1 MVLLSRSS
9 RIHSSRLVWVAVLL
23 IATQQLLA
31 AAQQTAHSVSSKP
44 QNAPQQMNPLMQQ
57 GLQRRQGAGS
67 QPAADRSQTDSGR
80 SSAYYHYGL
89 AHLYE
94 EMAVNAGRPEYA
106 TQAVEEY
113 KLALDADP
121 NSVLLQ
127 DGLADLYFRIGRI
140 KDAVSAAQDQ
150 VKKNPDDV
158 DAHTLLGQV
167 YLRTLGDIQGAQ
179 ASEMLQLAIT
189 EYETI
194 ARLKPNDLDTKLL
207 LGQLYALNNDH
218 AKAEA
223 QFKAAQK
230 IDADSEE
237 VVLRMAALYSEEGD
251 AQRAADTLAIVP
263 VEDRTARIEYAL
275 AESYDQLKKPKEA
288 AAAYRRSLDIE
299 PDNSDAERGLASALL
314 ADDQLD
320 EALKVLNAL
329 IAADPTDSQ
338 SEIRISEVQ
347 RRQGHYDEAL
357 ATLEKAKSQVTDSLE
372 LSYNEALIYD
382 ALGKYDQATTVLTGI
397 LDASSHPEGK
407 YSEQEKQ
414 NRAIFLDRLG
424 IIEREEN
431 KTTEAVAAYKQ
442 IVDFGGDYAQRGY
455 DGEVQAYRDAHQW
468 KDAAAIAA
476 EAAKALP
483 KDHLIQ
489 LTYANQL
496 VDTGQVN
503 EGLALAKAQLTGG
516 ADDREVEEDLAQTY
530 IGLKRFK
537 DASEQLDKAEAL
549 IAKQNG
555 AAGVQSGK
563 VDVNPAES
571 RQDVNLAAKSDAPNA
586 AAKAKAEDN
595 SSDWLYLNFLRGEFY
610 DRQKMYDQAEAQ
622 FRKALVLDAQNAA
635 VLNYLGYMLADQGQK
650 LPEALKL
657 IRQAVD
663 LEPQNGAYL
672 DSLGWVYFKLGQ
684 YSEAEEYLRK
694 ANERMNSDPTVHDH
708 LGEVYEKTG
717 NLKMAVAQW
726 ERSMTEYAH
735 SLPTDAEPEDVQKV
749 QHKLENARVKLAK
762 LNPVTDR
769 DAK

>member
-1 MVLLSRSS
+1 MVFHYRAS
-9 RIHSSRLVWVAVLL
+9 RIHFLRLVRVAALL
-23 IATQQLLA
+23 LVTPQLVAT
-31 AAQQTAHSVSSKP
+31 AQPNASPVSTKP
-44 QNAPQQMNPLMQQ
+44 QSSPNQKDSPVP

-67 QPAADRSQTDSGR
+67 PSGAEPSPTERDRA
-80 SSAYYHYGL
+80 SAYYHYGL

-94 EMAVNAGRPEYA
+94 EMAVNAGQPEYA

-140 KDAVSAAQDQ
+140 KDAVSAAQEQ

-167 YLRTLGDIQGAQ
+167 YLRTLGDMQGAQ
-179 ASEMLQLAIT
+179 AGEMLQLAIT

-194 ARLKPNDLDTKLL
+194 ARLKPNDLETKLL

-230 IDADSEE
+230 IDASSEE
-237 VVLRMAALYSEEGD
+237 VVLRMATLYSEEGD
-251 AQRAADTLAIVP
+251 AQRAADTLAAVP
-263 VEDRTARIEYAL
+263 VDDRTARIEFAL
-275 AESYDQLKKPKEA
+275 GESYDQLKKPKEA

-299 PDNSDAERGLASALL
+299 PDNSDVERSLASALL

-329 IAADPTDSQ
+329 IAADPTDAQ
-338 SEIRISEVQ
+338 TEIRISEVQ
-347 RRQGHYDEAL
+347 RREGHYDDAL
-357 ATLEKAKSQVTDSLE
+357 ATLEKAKSQVQEGSTEELE
-372 LSYNEALIYD
+372 LNYNEALIYD
-382 ALGKYDQATTVLTGI
+382 ALGKYDQATSVLTGL
-397 LDASSHPEGK
+397 LDSSSHADGK

-424 IIEREEN
+424 IIDREEN
-431 KTTEAVAAYKQ
+431 KTAEAVAAYKQ
-442 IVDFGGDYAQRGY
+442 IAGFGGDYADRGY
-455 DGEVQAYRDAHQW
+455 DGEVEAYRDAHQW
-468 KDAAAIAA
+468 KDATAVAA

-496 VDTGQVN
+496 VDGGQVD

-516 ADDREVEEDLAQTY
+516 PDDRDVVEDLAQTY
-530 IGLKRFK
+530 IRLKRFQ
-537 DASEQLDKAEAL
+537 DASGQLDKADAL
-549 IAKQNG
+549 ASKPEEKLS
-555 AAGVQSGK
+555 V
-563 VDVNPAES
+563 
-571 RQDVNLAAKSDAPNA
+571 L
-586 AAKAKAEDN
+586 
-595 SSDWLYLNFLRGEFY
+595 FLRGMFY
-610 DRQKMYDQAEAQ
+610 DRQKMYDKAEAQ
-622 FRKALVLDAQNAA
+622 FRKALVIDPQNAA

-657 IRQAVD
+657 IHQAVD

-684 YSEAEEYLRK
+684 YSDAEANLRK
-694 ANERMNSDPTVHDH
+694 AIDRMSTDPTVHDH
-708 LGEVYEKTG
+708 MGEVYQKTG

-735 SLPTDAEPEDVQKV
+735 SLPADADPEDVQKV

-762 LNPVTDR
+762 LNPAPER

>member
-1 MVLLSRSS
+1 MVLLSRAS
-9 RIHSSRLVWVAVLL
+9 RIHPFRPVWVAALL
-23 IATQQLLA
+23 LATTQLLA
-31 AAQQTAHSVSSKP
+31 AAQQAAPPARSKP
-44 QNAPQQMNPLMQQ
+44 QNAPKQMDPLMQQ

-67 QPAADRSQTDSGR
+67 QPGAEQSQAAPGR

-167 YLRTLGDIQGAQ
+167 YLRTLGDMQGAQ
-179 ASEMLQLAIT
+179 ASQMLQLAIA

-194 ARLKPNDLDTKLL
+194 ARLKPDDLETKLL

-251 AQRAADTLAIVP
+251 AQRAADTLATVP
-263 VEDRTARIEYAL
+263 VDDRTARIEYAL
-275 AESYDQLKKPKEA
+275 GESYDQLKKPKEA

-299 PDNSDAERGLASALL
+299 PDNRDAERGLASALL
-314 ADDQLD
+314 GDDQLD

-329 IAADPTDSQ
+329 IAADPTDAQ

-357 ATLEKAKSQVTDSLE
+357 ATLEKAKSQAPDSLE
-372 LSYNEALIYD
+372 LNYNEALIYD
-382 ALGKYDQATTVLTGI
+382 ALGKYDQATTVLAGI
-397 LDASSHPEGK
+397 LDASSQPEGK

-414 NRAIFLDRLG
+414 NRAIFLERLG
-424 IIEREEN
+424 SIDREEN
-431 KTTEAVAAYKQ
+431 KTAEAVAAYKQ
-442 IVDFGGDYAQRGY
+442 IAGFGGDYAARGY

-468 KDAAAIAA
+468 KDAAAVAA
-476 EAAKALP
+476 QAAKALP

-496 VDTGQVN
+496 VDTGEVD

-516 ADDREVEEDLAQTY
+516 AGDREVEEDLAQTY

-537 DASEQLDKAEAL
+537 DASEQLDKADAL
-549 IAKQNG
+549 ASKPDEKLS
-555 AAGVQSGK
+555 V
-563 VDVNPAES
+563 
-571 RQDVNLAAKSDAPNA
+571 L
-586 AAKAKAEDN
+586 
-595 SSDWLYLNFLRGEFY
+595 FLRGMYY

-622 FRKALVLDAQNAA
+622 FRKALVFDPQNAA

-663 LEPQNGAYL
+663 LEPQIGAYL

-684 YSEAEEYLRK
+684 YSEAEENLRK
-694 ANERMNSDPTVHDH
+694 ANERMSNDPTVHDH

-735 SLPTDAEPEDVQKV
+735 SLPAEADPEDVQKV

-762 LNPVTDR
+762 LNLASDR